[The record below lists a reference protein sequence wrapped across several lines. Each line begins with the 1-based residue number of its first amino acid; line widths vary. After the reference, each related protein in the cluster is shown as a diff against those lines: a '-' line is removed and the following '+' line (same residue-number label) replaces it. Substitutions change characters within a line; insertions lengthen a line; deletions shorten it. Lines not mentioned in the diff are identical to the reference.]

1 MIYDQRAFEVQGW
14 SMIIRAHELAPHN
27 RRGGYHLKA
36 VEQPLNRPRRLLVSS
51 CFLISYLRSKR
62 KIFKTFKFDN
72 LISSH

>member
-36 VEQPLNRPRRLLVSS
+36 VRTASKSTSATARVLLFFD
-51 CFLISYLRSKR
+51 FLFTRQTKNI
-62 KIFKTFKFDN
+62 
-72 LISSH
+72 